1 MAYYP
6 TSQVKTNLY
15 TNGSEFTLDGV
26 DYSGK
31 YFVNSKGQAFTG
43 ATPQDNPVRRLKKN
57 TNENN
62 ENPIYLLNQSKQSSP
77 NGNYSFYTVDYP
89 YFAATGRNYNEVAS
103 APVKPIQEI
112 TFPTKQDYE
121 IGELQRYFLKKS
133 NEVQFIEVSQKQQD
147 LFSQK
152 NQGVQWQLYIPIT
165 ISWVLEGNLKDV
177 YNTNKNIVKLSET
190 RNKAYGFVNYFNGR
204 FAKFHKEEVS
214 NRKKEKT
221 STKMGGLR

>member
-1 MAYYP
+1 MPYYP
-6 TSQVKTNLY
+6 QSQVKTNQQ
-15 TNGSEFTLDGV
+15 TNGSEYTLDGEG
-26 DYSGK
+26 YAGP
-31 YFVNSKGQAFTG
+31 YFINSKGQAFTG
-43 ATPQDNPVRRLKKN
+43 LNPQSGNIRLLKKILPSQTESPGAQLQVN
-57 TNENN
+57 VS
-62 ENPIYLLNQSKQSSP
+62 PLKQNS
-77 NGNYSFYTVDYP
+77 YFEVDYP
-89 YFAATGRNYNEVAS
+89 YFAATGRNYNEVAK

-147 LFSQK
+147 LYSNNSQK
-152 NQGVQWQLYIPIT
+152 VQWQLYIPIT

-190 RNKAYGFVNYFNGR
+190 RNKAYGFVKYFNGR
-204 FAKFHKEEVS
+204 FAKFHKEEIS

-221 STKMGGLR
+221 STKIGGLR